1 MRRKTSYKHHR
12 LTSLS
17 IGNSIVYSYAINGN
31 LRFLSGADGLGIHTD
46 DGRSMEFDIDLDL
59 PDNNQFRQKYSFS
72 DISVLFVQMYNYK
85 NGIITNHPRAN
96 MIDFN
101 RCLMSIPY
109 AVRFAKDGTVLTINQ
124 TAADK
129 FATKYPQIGLPEF
142 IAKTLHEFSKQHSV

>member
-1 MRRKTSYKHHR
+1 MRRKTAYKRHR

-17 IGNSIVYSYAINGN
+17 TGAGIVYSYVLNGE
-31 LRFLSGADGLGIHTD
+31 LRFLSGTDGLGVRTD

-59 PDNNQFRQKYSFS
+59 PDNNSFRQKYALS

-85 NGIITNHPRAN
+85 NGIITNRPRAN

-101 RCLMSIPY
+101 RCLMSFPY

-124 TAADK
+124 TAADR
-129 FATKYPQIGLPEF
+129 FAAKYPQVGLSDF
-142 IAKTLHEFSKQHSV
+142 IAKSLHEFSK